1 MPEKLK
7 RLFRTYVYAD
17 GRFAI
22 DVRPQNRDI
31 PLAARRLDRGD
42 YPVIYTSHA
51 PYAPLGAANH
61 VGAQLA
67 GRPAVFLLW
76 LSWTMRRP
84 RAVRMLST
92 AIAVYR
98 RKRPEHEIVVLC
110 NEEEERTAFEASGV
124 KAILCST
131 NAFVDEE
138 TFRPASG
145 TQKDYDAVHNAAM
158 MPWKRHGL
166 AERVDSCVHIFYAKD
181 HFDLA
186 EAMSYLASLRA
197 QLPHHTF
204 FNKIVDG
211 RIEMIGPAA
220 VNDVLARSRVG
231 LCLSAE
237 EGAMYASVEYLLA
250 GLPVVSTPNIGGRD
264 LFSDPD
270 FWLTADATPDSIR
283 EAVDE
288 MIGRDLSPDRI
299 RARTLKRIHD
309 HRERLR
315 SVVADVTGRQVML
328 PEDLADPVYRTKPVW
343 EKAPDFS
350 ARIGLRAPAED
361 N

>member
-7 RLFRTYVYAD
+7 RLFRAYVYAD
-17 GRFAI
+17 GRFAME
-22 DVRPQNRDI
+22 VKPQSRDI
-31 PLAARRLDRGD
+31 PLTARRLDQGD

-61 VGAQLA
+61 IGAQLA

-76 LSWTMRRP
+76 LSWTMRRA

-110 NEEEERTAFEASGV
+110 NEEEEKRAFEASGV
-124 KAILCST
+124 KATLCSS

-138 TFRPASG
+138 TFRPLPG
-145 TQKDYDAVHNAAM
+145 TQRKYDAVHNAAM
-158 MPWKRHGL
+158 MSWKRHGL
-166 AERVDSCVHIFYAKD
+166 AERIDSCVHIFYAKD
-181 HFDLA
+181 HSQQD
-186 EAMSYLASLRA
+186 ETMSYLDSLRA

-204 FNKIVDG
+204 FNRVVDG

-220 VNDVLARSRVG
+220 VNGVLAQSRVG

-237 EGAMYASVEYLLA
+237 EGAMYACVEYLLA

-264 LFSDPD
+264 LFSDPQ
-270 FWLTADATPDSIR
+270 FWITAEATPEAIKN
-283 EAVDE
+283 AVDE
-288 MIGRDLSPDRI
+288 MIRPDVSPEYI
-299 RARTLKRIHD
+299 RARTLERMYE

-315 SVVADVTGRQVML
+315 SAVADATGRRVML
-328 PEDLADPVYRTKPVW
+328 PQDLADPVYRTKPVW
-343 EKAPDFS
+343 EKAPEFS
-350 ARIGLRAPAED
+350 ARIGVGDTR
-361 N
+361 